1 MSSASSAEGGYG
13 TAIRTAVLVIM
24 LLSYSGEA
32 EGGPLA
38 GAAEGALCPPA
49 GTAAI
54 GDAVRGEPRA
64 EPRVELVSR
73 RGPQPGAGCA
83 SGGCGLS
90 ARGQQLVEPDRE
102 HECGV
107 VADGPTGRHHPGH
120 AGLHERPRKT
130 DHLVEPR
137 YVGHG

>member
-83 SGGCGLS
+83 SGGCGVS
-90 ARGQQLVEPDRE
+90 AP
-102 HECGV
+102 
-107 VADGPTGRHHPGH
+107 GPPLGGTDPGH
-120 AGLHERPRKT
+120 KSGVLAG
-130 DHLVEPR
+130 
-137 YVGHG
+137 